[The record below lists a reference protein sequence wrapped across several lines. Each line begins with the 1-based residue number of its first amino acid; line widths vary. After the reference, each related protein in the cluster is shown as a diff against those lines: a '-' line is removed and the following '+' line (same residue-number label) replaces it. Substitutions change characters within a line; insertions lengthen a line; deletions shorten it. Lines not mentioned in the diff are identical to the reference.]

1 MSASLKKSME
11 DAWLH
16 PANLGKLKEHM
27 KRFKVQQEQS
37 IKEQKAM
44 EREMHDAESCI
55 AATMEQVEI
64 NSDDDNRCRVP

>member
-16 PANLGKLKEHM
+16 PIDLAGLKETM
-27 KRFKVQQEQS
+27 KRFKAQQEQQ

-44 EREMHDAESCI
+44 EREMRDAESRI
-55 AATMEQVEI
+55 AATMATG
-64 NSDDDNRCRVP
+64 D